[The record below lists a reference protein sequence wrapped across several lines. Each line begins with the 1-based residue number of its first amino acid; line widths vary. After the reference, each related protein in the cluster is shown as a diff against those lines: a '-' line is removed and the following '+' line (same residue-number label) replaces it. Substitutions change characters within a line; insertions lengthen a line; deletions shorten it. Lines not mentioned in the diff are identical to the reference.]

1 MRRTLQ
7 RALVAAWLLALHLVP
22 SGCARNESETT
33 TAQSPAA
40 TVSVKDVELGRS
52 IGGDKRVT
60 DKTDS
65 FRPNDIIYATVVT
78 DGSSSS
84 STIKVRWT
92 YEDGQIVEESQ
103 QTITPTGEAATEFHI
118 SKPDGWPTGKYRV
131 EVFVDG
137 APASQKDF
145 QVTQG

>member
-7 RALVAAWLLALHLVP
+7 RALVAAWLLALPLVP

>member
-7 RALVAAWLLALHLVP
+7 RALVAAWLLALPLVP

-118 SKPDGWPTGKYRV
+118 SKPDGWPPGKYKV
-131 EVFVDG
+131 EVSLNGSPVQTREFEV
-137 APASQKDF
+137 Q
-145 QVTQG
+145 